1 MVTKIKNS
9 KGYLWEKLVNS
20 SDGICPL
27 CKKHLDL
34 KMYKL
39 YIRLKKLE
47 RNNKKKSYRGMRKK
61 IDLSIDHIIPKS
73 KGGTWDYKNLQLTH
87 KRCNS
92 LKGNKLDYGTTIQKE
107 N

>member
-1 MVTKIKNS
+1 MATKVKS
-9 KGYLWEKLVNS
+9 FKPKLWEQLVS
-20 SDGICPL
+20 SSNGICPL

-39 YIRLKKLE
+39 YMKLKKLE
-47 RNNKKKSYRGMRKK
+47 RNSKKKSYRGMRKK
-61 IDLSIDHIIPKS
+61 IDLSIDHIKPKS
-73 KGGTWDYKNLQLTH
+73 KGGTWDIENLQLTH

-92 LKGNKLDYGTTIQKE
+92 LKGNNENYGTIIQKE